1 MGFLDLLSAASMP
14 VLKVLIVIALG
25 SFLAL
30 DSVGILGQRT
40 RKQVND
46 IVFFVFT
53 PSLVGSNLSSSITLE
68 SIISMWFMPVNIL
81 LTFIVGSALGWVLL
95 TITRPPQHLKGL
107 VLGTCAAGNLG
118 SLPFIIIPAICKEK
132 GSPFGDPDVCN
143 EFGMVYASLSM
154 AVGAIF
160 LWTYVYNLVR
170 VFSVNSTNSSNN
182 VVASVKVT
190 GTMGNQLTECLL
202 PSSSSTVNIKGKWKI
217 VGFMIGTV
225 TPMRR
230 LLIGTTAPLR
240 VIQDSAT
247 LLGEAAVPTM
257 TLIVGGN
264 LLKGLKGSGVSL
276 SLVIGIVVER
286 FIFMPL
292 FGILIVKGAIYYSL
306 VHEDPLY
313 LFVLLLQFA
322 LPPAMNIG
330 TITQLFG
337 AGETECSEIMLWTYG
352 LASISLTFWCMFFMW
367 LMGFLDLFSAASMP
381 VLKVLIVT
389 ALGSFLALD
398 SINILGQSARKH
410 VNELV
415 FFVFNPAL
423 VGSNLANTIT
433 YESLISLWFMPVNI
447 LLTFI
452 IGSVLGWVL
461 ILIAK
466 PSQHLRGL
474 VLGTCSAGN
483 LGNMLL
489 IIVPAVCKEKGTPFG
504 DADVCSEYGMAYA
517 SLSMAIGAVFLWSYV
532 YNLVR
537 VFSEDSGNIQT
548 ETVQEDLTIPLLPSS
563 ESTPP
568 IEGKMK
574 VMLNGMK
581 RHCGNFSK
589 RVNLS
594 AIFAPSTTGAIV
606 GFVIGTIAPIRN
618 LLIGTTAPLRVIQDS
633 ASLVGDA
640 AVPVV
645 SLVVG
650 GNLVKGKFNQ

>member
-1 MGFLDLLSAASMP
+1 
-14 VLKVLIVIALG
+14 
-25 SFLAL
+25 
-30 DSVGILGQRT
+30 
-40 RKQVND
+40 
-46 IVFFVFT
+46 
-53 PSLVGSNLSSSITLE
+53 
-68 SIISMWFMPVNIL
+68 
-81 LTFIVGSALGWVLL
+81 
-95 TITRPPQHLKGL
+95 
-107 VLGTCAAGNLG
+107 
-118 SLPFIIIPAICKEK
+118 
-132 GSPFGDPDVCN
+132 
-143 EFGMVYASLSM
+143 
-154 AVGAIF
+154 
-160 LWTYVYNLVR
+160 
-170 VFSVNSTNSSNN
+170 
-182 VVASVKVT
+182 
-190 GTMGNQLTECLL
+190 
-202 PSSSSTVNIKGKWKI
+202 
-217 VGFMIGTV
+217 
-225 TPMRR
+225 
-230 LLIGTTAPLR
+230 
-240 VIQDSAT
+240 
-247 LLGEAAVPTM
+247 
-257 TLIVGGN
+257 
-264 LLKGLKGSGVSL
+264 
-276 SLVIGIVVER
+276 
-286 FIFMPL
+286 
-292 FGILIVKGAIYYSL
+292 
-306 VHEDPLY
+306 
-313 LFVLLLQFA
+313 
-322 LPPAMNIG
+322 
-330 TITQLFG
+330 
-337 AGETECSEIMLWTYG
+337 
-352 LASISLTFWCMFFMW
+352 
-367 LMGFLDLFSAASMP
+367 MGFLDLFSAASMP

-537 VFSEDSGNIQT
+537 VFSEDSGTIQT

-563 ESTPP
+563 ESTAP

-581 RHCGNFSK
+581 RRWGNFSK

-650 GNLVKGKFNQ
+650 GNLVKGLKGSGISIPLVLGIASVRYIFLPLFGILIVKGALHFGLVHADPLYLFVLLLQFALPPAMNIGTITQIFGAGETDCSVIMLWTYGLASISLTLWSTFFMWLVS